1 MKIAVG
7 FSRTDMW
14 FSKIIR
20 ACTRSKVS
28 HCYIRVYDEFLKTTL
43 ILHVEQTVRVHRA
56 QEFDLEN
63 TAIEE
68 FIIDDDRLDDSI
80 VHNLRH
86 LNKKFAWGDWFGW
99 FPLFKKWVKV
109 KLRSPTHSFKKMIC
123 VDYVLRVLN
132 DAKITHLP
140 YDALTPELLR
150 QWFDYYYEQ
159 FNWTKVEG
167 IAQLA
172 PQTEVV

>member
-7 FSRTDMW
+7 FSTSGMW

-28 HCYIRVYDEFLKTTL
+28 HCYIRIHDEFLKTTL

-56 QEFDLEN
+56 QEFDQEN
-63 TAIEE
+63 MAIQEY
-68 FIIDDDRLDDSI
+68 IVDDDRLDESI

-86 LNKKFAWGDWFGW
+86 LNKKFNWWDWFGW
-99 FPLFKKWVKV
+99 FPLIKKWAKTKV
-109 KLRSPTHSFKKMIC
+109 KAPTHSFKKMIC

-132 DAKITHLP
+132 DANITHLP
-140 YDALTPELLR
+140 YGVMTPELLR
-150 QWFDYYYEQ
+150 QWFEYYYEQ
-159 FNWTKVEG
+159 FGWEKVEG
-167 IAQLA
+167 IAKLA
-172 PQTEVV
+172 A